1 MNTCIL
7 RIHNGIHKGRGY
19 RAVLSSRTLV
29 VGLIAYFVFQT
40 GNFAAM
46 SFFGSWFSR
55 DFGLSTAGIG
65 VAMIAIG
72 AGNAAGPLF
81 AATPQFVGVA
91 ALTVAAFLV
100 SLVLFRR

>member
-1 MNTCIL
+1 MYNSTYS
-7 RIHNGIHKGRGY
+7 NGIHKGRGY

-55 DFGLSTAGIG
+55 TPSGSAQRASGL
-65 VAMIAIG
+65 
-72 AGNAAGPLF
+72 P
-81 AATPQFVGVA
+81 
-91 ALTVAAFLV
+91 
-100 SLVLFRR
+100 